1 MRFFGLY
8 AMLIY
13 VVMFGLEYILA
24 KLPQRWPGLLL
35 PAAALLLS
43 IVRARGGTLG
53 DLLGG
58 NVLTVIL
65 LFMYFLLRRNGAR
78 E

>member
-1 MRFFGLY
+1 MAG
-8 AMLIY
+8 A
-13 VVMFGLEYILA
+13 
-24 KLPQRWPGLLL
+24 LL
-35 PAAALLLS
+35 PAAALVLS